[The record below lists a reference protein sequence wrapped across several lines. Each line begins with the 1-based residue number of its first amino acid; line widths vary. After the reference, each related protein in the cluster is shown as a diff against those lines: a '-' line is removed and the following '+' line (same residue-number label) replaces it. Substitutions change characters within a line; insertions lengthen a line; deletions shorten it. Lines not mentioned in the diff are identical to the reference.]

1 MSIPEFDITGQKVLI
16 VGGGRGIGK
25 GIALAFAEAGAD
37 VAVSALTPTGVN
49 KVAEEVQALGRKAL
63 ALTGD
68 ATKAA
73 DMDRVAQQVLE
84 GFGHVDTLV
93 TCVGDSIRKPV
104 VQLPRT
110 STPGMTE
117 DEWRF
122 GGHQPDRSIS
132 GCRALGP
139 HLLARRQGAVVNIS
153 GWASFRGRAG
163 SAAYDAAKAGV
174 MRFTESL
181 AQEWASS
188 AYGSTPW
195 PRAPSPTPSRCRR
208 RPTGNGMPPLPRL
221 SPRTGGPP
229 EGGGIP
235 GRVPGLSGGGLC
247 HRADLGRGRRGEHQ
261 DCVRRLTFRYT
272 FSANIYKYF
281 GW

>member
-49 KVAEEVQALGRKAL
+49 KVADEVKALGRQAL

-73 DMDRVAQQVLE
+73 DMDRIAQQVLD
-84 GFGHVDTLV
+84 GFGYLDTLI

-104 VQLPRT
+104 VQLPGT
-110 STPGMTE
+110 TTPGMTE
-117 DEWRF
+117 DEWHF
-122 GGHQPDRSIS
+122 IVNVNLTEAFQ

-139 HLLARRQGAVVNIS
+139 HLLERRQGCVINIS

-163 SAAYDAAKAGV
+163 SAAYDASKAGV

-181 AQEWASS
+181 AQEWAPYGVRVNAVAPGSFPDPEQMS
-188 AYGSTPW
+188 AEAYAQRNEAAAKSV
-195 PRAPSPTPSRCRR
+195 
-208 RPTGNGMPPLPRL
+208 PL
-221 SPRTGGPP
+221 
-229 EGGGIP
+229 
-235 GRVPGLSGGGLC
+235 GRVGRLKEVGYVSVFLASPAAAYVTGQTWAVDGGVSI
-247 HRADLGRGRRGEHQ
+247 Q
-261 DCVRRLTFRYT
+261 
-272 FSANIYKYF
+272 SA
-281 GW
+281 